1 MRRQNDRQTTP
12 RQLRN
17 PSRVADRVVDEFQH
31 GHLFLRARQATLR
44 HSRVELV
51 EVTGSSAL
59 GKLESAVQGVGVR
72 ASEEATKLRS
82 EREGLDSQLTTL
94 NANHASLNDRLV
106 TVQASYTELE
116 QTINQVTKRLDATIG
131 QLKSVLD

>member
-1 MRRQNDRQTTP
+1 M
-12 RQLRN
+12 
-17 PSRVADRVVDEFQH
+17 ADDPTVKLAEES
-31 GHLFLRARQATLR
+31 ARL
-44 HSRVELV
+44 E
-51 EVTGSSAL
+51 EAL